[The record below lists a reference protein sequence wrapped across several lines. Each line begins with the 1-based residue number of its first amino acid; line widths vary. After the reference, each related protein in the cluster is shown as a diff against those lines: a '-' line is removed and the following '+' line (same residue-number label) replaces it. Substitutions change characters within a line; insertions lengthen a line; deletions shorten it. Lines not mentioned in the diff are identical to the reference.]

1 MFTHML
7 RWLIMN
13 ITFDNVSF
21 TYQPNSPFE
30 HRALQNISFHIPSQ
44 SFVAIIGHT
53 GSGKS
58 TLIQHLNGLLIPTEG
73 KVTIGEYE
81 LSREKKLENMK
92 ELRSKVGIVFQYPEH
107 QLFEETVEKDIAFGP
122 KNFGINEKTIQN
134 RIKEVLPKVGL
145 SEEMLSR
152 SPFELSGGQMRR
164 VAIAGVL
171 ASKPSVYVLDEP
183 TAGLDPRGQKEIM
196 DMFYELHHEEKV
208 TTILVTHN
216 MEDALRYADYII
228 ILNHGEKYMEGTP
241 EEIFSK
247 EEEIQKVQ
255 LRVPPSI
262 QFIKQFNERFQTDIP
277 LKKHSL
283 DELTEQIAKA
293 LRSNLD
299 G

>member
-1 MFTHML
+1 MD
-7 RWLIMN
+7 
-13 ITFDNVSF
+13 ITFENVSY
-21 TYQPNSPFE
+21 TYQKNTPFE
-30 HRALQNISFHIPSQ
+30 HKALENISFHIPKR

-81 LSREKKLENMK
+81 LTREKKPENMK
-92 ELRSKVGIVFQYPEH
+92 ALRSKVGIVFQYPEH

-122 KNFGINEKTIQN
+122 KNFGLDDATIEK

-145 SEEMLSR
+145 SEELLSR
-152 SPFELSGGQMRR
+152 SPFDLSGGQMRR

-196 DMFYELHHEEKV
+196 DMFYELHHEEKA

-216 MEDALRYADYII
+216 MEDALKYADYII
-228 ILNHGEKYMEGTP
+228 ILNKGKKYMEGTP
-241 EEIFSK
+241 EEIFK
-247 EEEIQKVQ
+247 HEEALHNVHLKVPQ
-255 LRVPPSI
+255 SI

-283 DELTEQIAKA
+283 EELAEKIVKT
-293 LRSNLD
+293 LRSKTD
-299 G
+299 E

>member
-7 RWLIMN
+7 RWLTMN

-30 HRALQNISFHIPSQ
+30 HRALQNISFYIPSQ